1 MSTRTIAIAGSSG
14 LIGSALV
21 AALRSADHR
30 VVRIVRRAATGRD
43 ELFWNPDSGDFDPA
57 GLDGVDAVVNMC
69 GVGVGDKRWSGAY
82 KQVLRDSRIDP
93 TEVISAAVVQ
103 AGVPTLVNSS
113 AVGYYGDTRGDIV
126 DETGLHRDT
135 VYRLITAMLRM
146 KVCHEAG
153 LAKDAIGRKSIRV
166 FALGSPPE
174 STTKQAPDFLSTI
187 G

>member
-69 GVGVGDKRWSGAY
+69 GVGVGKQQPGPQHNALRLGLTTGHPQRKRVCLPG
-82 KQVLRDSRIDP
+82 RSRACGP
-93 TEVISAAVVQ
+93 CRRHA
-103 AGVPTLVNSS
+103 
-113 AVGYYGDTRGDIV
+113 
-126 DETGLHRDT
+126 H
-135 VYRLITAMLRM
+135 
-146 KVCHEAG
+146 
-153 LAKDAIGRKSIRV
+153 
-166 FALGSPPE
+166 PE
-174 STTKQAPDFLSTI
+174 
-187 G
+187 